1 LLPGPEDEEVAMCA
15 LRLLGSTTAP
25 NVEKMMERLGIDPG
39 FRVVPRFGLL
49 FACALRNC
57 SACIAR
63 QACADWLA
71 QAHDIPLSPPG
82 FCPNADLL
90 SELLCDSSIGR
101 RNVHRDEGAQTD
113 A

>member
-1 LLPGPEDEEVAMCA
+1 MHFT
-15 LRLLGSTTAP
+15 RLLGSKTAP
-25 NVEKMMERLGIDPG
+25 NIDNMMDRLGIDPG

-57 SACIAR
+57 GSCTAR

-71 QAHDIPLSPPG
+71 QDRDIRLGAPN
-82 FCPNADLL
+82 FYPNADLL

-101 RNVHRDEGAQTD
+101 RAACGD
-113 A
+113 ARALSSA

>member
-1 LLPGPEDEEVAMCA
+1 MNSGC
-15 LRLLGSTTAP
+15 LRGASTAA
-25 NVEKMMERLGIDPG
+25 NIDNMMARLGIDPG

-57 SACIAR
+57 ASCTAR
-63 QACADWLA
+63 SACADWLGRDHHA
-71 QAHDIPLSPPG
+71 LLAAPK

-101 RNVHRDEGAQTD
+101 RSAG
-113 A
+113 